1 MIRRAQCSSVP
12 GAGNLSVLLCLRLR
26 SAISNRSLMALDFSK
41 IPPLIFWACV
51 SLILAF
57 LVIFFVFLAQVKRIR
72 KQLRTIS
79 AGDNS
84 RDHARFDTR
93 MNGLSGTQLE
103 ELRVR
108 GDQLSGKPKTWYR
121 RIDAQLERYTS
132 PQNRE
137 GWFVTEHI
145 GNILPYE
152 DTVGSQLNA
161 NFYNAFPA
169 LLTGVGLLLT
179 FTAILIALYHVH
191 YDSGNSAHPV
201 SGIEDLING
210 LSGKFFSSVVA
221 LALSVL
227 FTITSRVQFR
237 RLRTSY
243 DLMVENLGGEI
254 PYLST
259 SRILLDIQRFA
270 ADQTV
275 SVSNISSD
283 VVDRFVNAFRNDVT
297 PGLAQDMSR
306 GVAEILQLEFRPTMQ
321 RMGEILAE
329 LNTSIVNLES
339 QKQESIGG
347 EIRGLLQSVESSM
360 VRALEKMGADFHQAL
375 AGAATQEFGNIQGT
389 LGATR
394 DALSEMIGQ
403 FGRMQAGFEAT
414 VQRAD
419 DATAEQRKSGIEQ
432 TEKMI
437 KLMDGLMTQLQTT
450 ADQNLSSVR
459 NQLTLV
465 VSDLSSQVSTLS
477 KEMMSAAEKVTQSSQ
492 DSAREVL
499 DRTGEW
505 SEATARRLEELL
517 RGIENRSTEFQ
528 KAAQVLMQVHEQL
541 TVTIGQGNVSLKN
554 MAEASTQVKAYTT
567 ALGGQTDIVKG
578 FNQQQVQIAGQLKD
592 ATGNLR
598 LVFEQHG
605 QLLKEYQ
612 RVFDEYRTITDGLDE
627 GLATIFTEIN
637 RGMRDYAQGVEN
649 NFREIVRISNQS
661 VPEISKLLQTQVQE
675 LSGQLEELTSVISK
689 SVEKTD
695 GRVR

>member
-1 MIRRAQCSSVP
+1 
-12 GAGNLSVLLCLRLR
+12 
-26 SAISNRSLMALDFSK
+26 MALDSLK
-41 IPPLIFWACV
+41 IPTLILWACGG
-51 SLILAF
+51 LIAIFFGVLSAF
-57 LVIFFVFLAQVKRIR
+57 LIQVERIRRQLRVASNGATPPGPAIADTLVHGLTGAQV
-72 KQLRTIS
+72 
-79 AGDNS
+79 
-84 RDHARFDTR
+84 
-93 MNGLSGTQLE
+93 E
-103 ELRVR
+103 ELRAI
-108 GDQLSGKPKTWYR
+108 GEQLSGKPRTWYR
-121 RIDAQLERYTS
+121 RIEARFERYTS

-137 GWFVTEHI
+137 GWFVTERI
-145 GNILPYE
+145 GDILSYE
-152 DTVGSQLNA
+152 DVVGSQLDA
-161 NFYNAFPA
+161 HFYNTFPA

-179 FTAILIALYHVH
+179 FTAILIALYPVI
-191 YDSGNSAHPV
+191 YDPKNAAQPV
-201 SGIEDLING
+201 QGIQELING
-210 LSGKFFSSVVA
+210 LSGKFLSSVVA
-221 LALSVL
+221 LLLSTV
-227 FTITSRVQFR
+227 FTVFSRVRFR
-237 RLRTSY
+237 NLRSSY
-243 DLMVENLGGEI
+243 ENLIEALTQTI
-254 PYLST
+254 PYLSN

-283 VVDRFVNAFRNDVT
+283 VVDRFVSAFRDDVT

-567 ALGGQTDIVKG
+567 ALAGQTDIVKG
-578 FNQQQVQIAGQLKD
+578 FNQQQVQVAGQLKD

-612 RVFDEYRTITDGLDE
+612 RVFDEYRKITDGLDE

-689 SVEKTD
+689 SVEKTN
-695 GRVR
+695 GRVQ